1 MEWNMDNVNEIDL
14 FERSLDSRRRD
25 VSGSIQ
31 DFLEAESRNLPT
43 EVSGADYDLQRAY
56 DATVQN
62 RWKNFLPVLLW
73 MIASFVVVI
82 LLGGTIVS
90 IVNRQNSRIPV
101 EVQHFDSLNLRNL
114 LDLVGKTQSQID
126 EESARKNNLESE
138 RQNILDR
145 AEAERK
151 SALETLNSLN
161 ISASE
166 KSGRKSKIEESYKN
180 QIAEAEKLDSEIS
193 KSEKQIQ
200 LLQRQLA
207 EYDTVKVEQA
217 RKQQAQLDSE
227 KQLHQIEKKQLTDD
241 YEGKISS
248 LRTELEEIQEAD
260 LKRQEEMVNY
270 VIDQYDPTFASDTAA
285 RDLISKSSAYSVIY
299 TGFPAVD
306 DSASD
311 KFKETLKKQREY
323 YSDIDTLL
331 SRFRRIPQKNA
342 IPKMA
347 TSMQRFA
354 NSAGNELAKVAV
366 DEVNGLLSEKSGLE
380 ENVRT
385 LTAEKDSVVSE
396 RDSLAEEK
404 NALADERDEILK
416 SRDELRAENDA
427 LNQFKAQADE
437 TAGKLNAEIQS
448 LSAEKASL
456 VSERDSL
463 VSERDA
469 LTSGRDEIIASRD
482 KALSDLNTA
491 TKEKNDALQEKD
503 RLASENERLS
513 KEKKEIDEKYRL
525 LLIEREITGESQSKP
540 ASPSSDSGERETD
553 ELEKEIGNLKEKNE
567 SLSER
572 NRQYSDLLQA
582 LCMKDGALTHGFVVN
597 VKNSKRVQIYVEN
610 SAFKKYAPVATSG
623 ELVPVAV
630 VHDGKI
636 MAFGKL
642 AVDGDTAYMIKGGE
656 ADQNAVA
663 SIISLDGVNSYGSIS
678 AGDEIQIKY

>member
-126 EESARKNNLESE
+126 EESARKNNLEIE

-180 QIAEAEKLDSEIS
+180 QISEAEKLDSEIS

-285 RDLISKSSAYSVIY
+285 RDLISKSAAYSVIY
-299 TGFPAVD
+299 TGFPTVD

-347 TSMQRFA
+347 ASMQRFA

-385 LTAEKDSVVSE
+385 LTAEKDSVISE

-469 LTSGRDEIIASRD
+469 WTSGRDEIIASRD

-491 TKEKNDALQEKD
+491 TKEKNDALQEKN

-513 KEKKEIDEKYRL
+513 KEKKEIDEKYQL

-540 ASPSSDSGERETD
+540 ASPSSDSGERETA

-582 LCMKDGALTHGFVVN
+582 LCMKDGSLTHGFVVN

-610 SAFKKYAPVATSG
+610 SSFKKYAPVATSG

-636 MAFGKL
+636 VAFGKL